1 VRPAGDE
8 RPRRKEMPDTVEKTR
23 RERPARPADPP
34 RPGGGSDH
42 ADAARSLEAGLP
54 LASVVAKLRE
64 AVEEGEGWAVMLWL
78 AYYWGRPGQ
87 RARGAAMARR
97 GVREATDEEL
107 AEVMRRAVG
116 DAAGLPALAAGDR
129 PTEDGDK

>member
-1 VRPAGDE
+1 
-8 RPRRKEMPDTVEKTR
+8 MPDTVAKKKPNMPRPPT
-23 RERPARPADPP
+23 PARSPE
-34 RPGGGSDH
+34 GSP
-42 ADAARSLEAGLP
+42 ADAARTLEAGLP
-54 LASVVAKLRE
+54 VASVVDKLRE

-87 RARGAAMARR
+87 RAKGAQLARR

-116 DAAGLPALAAGDR
+116 AAAAGSPAPAAEVR
-129 PTEDGDK
+129 PPKDGEK

>member
-1 VRPAGDE
+1 
-8 RPRRKEMPDTVEKTR
+8 MSDTEQRTKPG
-23 RERPARPADPP
+23 RPARTPAPP
-34 RPGGGSDH
+34 RPGAGGSDH
-42 ADAARSLEAGLP
+42 ADAARTLEAGLP
-54 LASVVAKLRE
+54 LSSVVAKLRE

-107 AEVMRRAVG
+107 AEVMRRAL
-116 DAAGLPALAAGDR
+116 AGAGAGEGSASSPSNGGTR
-129 PTEDGDK
+129 SSSDGEKS